1 VAAAFWPVYPQEQ
14 AESVRARGMK
24 KPTMLAV
31 AAALITLL
39 LPLVVTNQYYLHILN
54 LAGIY
59 TLITL
64 GLNLLS
70 GYTGQVSMGQA
81 GYFAAGTYVC
91 ALLMLNS
98 GVSFWV
104 ATIAAAVFC
113 AFCGVVIGVPAMKL
127 SGPYLVLVTVG
138 FGEIIRLVI
147 LNWTPVTKGA
157 AGLTG
162 IPLPSVFGFQV
173 VSERDFYYLILF
185 FVVLGTY
192 VAWRLA
198 NSKVGRTFN
207 ALREDELAAES
218 MGVPVNAYKIAAF
231 AISAVY
237 AGVAG
242 SIYGSFAGVASPDN
256 FTFDDSVG
264 FLCMSVVGG
273 NRTIGGALAGAFILM
288 FLSEALR
295 AFQAYR
301 LVIYGAILI
310 FTVIYMPQ
318 GLAGLMDV
326 YRRRRRPEGRP

>member
-1 VAAAFWPVYPQEQ
+1 
-14 AESVRARGMK
+14 MK
-24 KPTMLAV
+24 KTIIALLV
-31 AAALITLL
+31 ASCALFSI
-39 LPLVVTNQYYLHILN
+39 PFVVTNQYYLHVIN

-81 GYFAAGTYVC
+81 GYFAVGTYVS

-98 GVSFWV
+98 GISFWV
-104 ATIAAAVFC
+104 ATIVAAVFS
-113 AFCGVVIGVPAMKL
+113 AVCGLIIGVPAMKL
-127 SGPYLVLVTVG
+127 SGPYLVLATVG
-138 FGEIIRLVI
+138 FGEIIRLII

-162 IPLPSVFGFQV
+162 IPLPSVLDKKIM
-173 VSERDFYYLILF
+173 SEQEFYYLILF

-198 NSKVGRTFN
+198 HSKVGRTFN

-218 MGVPVNAYKIAAF
+218 MGVPVNTYKIAAF
-231 AISAVY
+231 VISAVY

-242 SIYGSFAGVASPDN
+242 AIYGSFGGVASPDN

-273 NRTIGGALAGAFILM
+273 NRTIGGAVAGAFILT

-295 AFQAYR
+295 TFQAYR

-310 FTVIYMPQ
+310 FTVIYMPR
-318 GLAGLMDV
+318 GLAGLADA
-326 YRRRRRPEGRP
+326 YRSRRSKGGRP

>member
-1 VAAAFWPVYPQEQ
+1 
-14 AESVRARGMK
+14 MK
-24 KPTMLAV
+24 KKTMLAV
-31 AAALITLL
+31 AAALTTLL

-81 GYFAAGTYVC
+81 GYFAAGTYVS

-104 ATIAAAVFC
+104 AMIAAAVFC
-113 AFCGVVIGVPAMKL
+113 ALCGVVIGVPAMKL

-162 IPLPSVFGFQV
+162 IPLPSAFGFRV
-173 VSERDFYYLILF
+173 VSEQDFYYLILF

-288 FLSEALR
+288 LLSEALR

>member
-1 VAAAFWPVYPQEQ
+1 MNKSMLTAVVAA
-14 AESVRARGMK
+14 
-24 KPTMLAV
+24 LA
-31 AAALITLL
+31 LL
-39 LPLVVTNQYYLHILN
+39 VLPIIVTNPYYLHILN
-54 LAGIY
+54 LGGIY
-59 TLITL
+59 TLITI

-81 GYFAAGTYVC
+81 GYFAAGTYVS

-98 GVSFWV
+98 GVSFWL
-104 ATIAAAVFC
+104 ATIAAAIFC
-113 AFCGVVIGVPAMKL
+113 ALCGVVIGVPAMKL
-127 SGPYLVLVTVG
+127 SGPYLVLATVG
-138 FGEIIRLVI
+138 FGEIIRLII

-162 IPLPSVFGFQV
+162 IPLPSVFGFRV
-173 VSERDFYYLILF
+173 MSEQEFYYLILF

-198 NSKVGRTFN
+198 QSKVGRTFN

-218 MGVPVNAYKIAAF
+218 MGVPVNKYKIAAF
-231 AISAVY
+231 VISAVY

-242 SIYGSFAGVASPDN
+242 SIYGAFSGVASPDN

-273 NRTIGGALAGAFILM
+273 NRTVGGAIAGAFILT

-310 FTVIYMPQ
+310 FTVIYMPR

-326 YRRRRRPEGRP
+326 YRFRRGKGERL